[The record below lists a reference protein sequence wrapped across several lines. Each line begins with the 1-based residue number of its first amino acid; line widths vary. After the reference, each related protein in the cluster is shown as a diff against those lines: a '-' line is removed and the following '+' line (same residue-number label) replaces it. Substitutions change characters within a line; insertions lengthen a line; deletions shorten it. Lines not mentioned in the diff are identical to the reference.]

1 MTTLRKVNFIPVG
14 NEIELAKKW
23 KFNSDHHNCV
33 LEAGS
38 IIKITK
44 VSLYGYHRVHFRCK
58 YSTDG
63 ERPKG
68 VFRIS
73 LEDANKIYYF
83 ENKKVENK
91 IKTMNTLLSKSCRR
105 NKNVSIFSGSPGT
118 GKTTFTLYNDSESTY
133 TYNDDNYMA
142 TGSGKSKTH
151 KSKTRYN
158 PGKALFSE
166 KYMNN
171 IITSSGDM
179 AKIGYK
185 AGTDKITHHGY
196 HRFYPRFIE
205 HLRSRE
211 KSGGRAMLE
220 IGIQKSLSLSMWLN
234 YFPYAYIY
242 GIDIGVEDSGD
253 RYTIFKAD

>member
-83 ENKKVENK
+83 ENKKEQIN
-91 IKTMNTLLSKSCRR
+91 
-105 NKNVSIFSGSPGT
+105 
-118 GKTTFTLYNDSESTY
+118 
-133 TYNDDNYMA
+133 NDDNDN
-142 TGSGKSKTH
+142 SDNSDD
-151 KSKTRYN
+151 SD
-158 PGKALFSE
+158 
-166 KYMNN
+166 NN
-171 IITSSGDM
+171 LDL
-179 AKIGYK
+179 KL
-185 AGTDKITHHGY
+185 D
-196 HRFYPRFIE
+196 
-205 HLRSRE
+205 
-211 KSGGRAMLE
+211 
-220 IGIQKSLSLSMWLN
+220 LN
-234 YFPYAYIY
+234 
-242 GIDIGVEDSGD
+242 E
-253 RYTIFKAD
+253 